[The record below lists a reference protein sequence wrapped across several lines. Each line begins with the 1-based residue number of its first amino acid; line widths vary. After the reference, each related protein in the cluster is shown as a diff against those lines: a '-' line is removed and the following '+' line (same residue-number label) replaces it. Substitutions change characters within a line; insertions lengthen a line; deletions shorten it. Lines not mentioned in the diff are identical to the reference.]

1 MLSDTEQRNENE
13 LTIVDSNCCFRIE
26 NYVINRSL
34 LEFPLYYTLFDQRKV
49 CKYYYAT
56 LNTHGACINEFCI
69 TYNRTTKNFTQ
80 KRSMV

>member
-1 MLSDTEQRNENE
+1 MLSDTEQRNQNE
-13 LTIVDSNCCFRIE
+13 LTIVESICRFRIE
-26 NYVINRSL
+26 NYVIQRSL
-34 LEFPLYYTLFDQRKV
+34 LEIPLYYTLFDQRKS

-56 LNTHGACINEFCI
+56 LNTHVACINVFCI